1 MQISYFDDIAVKT
14 LNYLDTSFQWNNLQ
28 KSKFYKGLPPILA
41 DMPHRINLQHI
52 LPCLVREFV
61 NPQMIPFVLPNFF
74 HIADKCT
81 PTEYRALH
89 AHLQPVLRMQEPIQI
104 LLILVQNIA
113 LLLRQTPADH
123 LQADVLPMLYRALET
138 DTQQIQEMCLSIL
151 PALAANVD
159 YSTIKNGILPRI
171 RTLATSSQNVKIV
184 VNCVVCIGRLLEHTD
199 KWLVLDD
206 IVPFLIKI
214 KTRDPSVIMAILG
227 GFWKL
232 RGADYSD
239 ISF

>member
-1 MQISYFDDIAVKT
+1 MFLKINRSLFQISYFDDVAVKT

-28 KSKFYKGLPPILA
+28 KSKFYKGLPTILA
-41 DMPHRINLQHI
+41 EMPHRINLQHI

-74 HIADKCT
+74 LIAEKCT
-81 PTEYRALH
+81 ADEYRALH
-89 AHLQPVLRMQEPIQI
+89 IHLKPVLRLQEPIQI

-113 LLLRQTPADH
+113 LLLRQTPSED
-123 LQADVLPMLYRALET
+123 LQSDVLPMLYRALET

-171 RTLATSSQNVKIV
+171 RTLANSSQNVKIV
-184 VNCVVCIGRLLEHTD
+184 VNCLVCIGRLLEHTD

-214 KTRDPSVIMAILG
+214 KTRDSAVIMAILG
-227 GFWKL
+227 IL
-232 RGADYSD
+232 T
-239 ISF
+239 

>member
-1 MQISYFDDIAVKT
+1 MAVKT

-28 KSKFYKGLPPILA
+28 KSKFYKGLPTILA
-41 DMPHRINLQHI
+41 EMPHRINLQHI

-74 HIADKCT
+74 LIAEKCT
-81 PTEYRALH
+81 ADEYRALH
-89 AHLQPVLRMQEPIQI
+89 THLKPVLRLQEPIQI

-113 LLLRQTPADH
+113 LLLRQTPSED
-123 LQADVLPMLYRALET
+123 LQSDVLPMLYRALET

-171 RTLATSSQNVKIV
+171 RTLANSSQNVKIV
-184 VNCVVCIGRLLEHTD
+184 VNCLVCIGRLLEHTD

-214 KTRDPSVIMAILG
+214 KTRDSAVIMAILG
-227 GFWKL
+227 IL
-232 RGADYSD
+232 T
-239 ISF
+239 